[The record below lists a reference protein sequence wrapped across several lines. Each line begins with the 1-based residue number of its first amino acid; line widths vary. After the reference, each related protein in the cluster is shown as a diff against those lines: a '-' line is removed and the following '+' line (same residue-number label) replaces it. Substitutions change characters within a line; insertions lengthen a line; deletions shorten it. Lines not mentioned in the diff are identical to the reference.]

1 MFEFF
6 DNASTEAFIDA
17 IKTNSTLRSRIKNTQ
32 QLNRLRTLGEILLNK
47 PEIRDDLKSF
57 LEILVDKENTTDFFS
72 LINLK

>member
-6 DNASTEAFIDA
+6 DNASTEAFIEV
-17 IKTNSTLRSRIKNTQ
+17 IKVNSTLRSRIKNTQ